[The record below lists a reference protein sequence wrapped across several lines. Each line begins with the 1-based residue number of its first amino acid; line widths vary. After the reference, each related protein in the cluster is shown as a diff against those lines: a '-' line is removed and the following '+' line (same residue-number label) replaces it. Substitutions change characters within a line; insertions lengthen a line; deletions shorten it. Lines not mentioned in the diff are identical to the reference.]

1 MIKAILMDFNG
12 VIINDEPIQ
21 MQAYKEILK
30 GEGIDLS
37 EEDYYASMGMNDKLF
52 VENVYKRANKT
63 AAANKVLEITQ
74 AKTQRWREAVA
85 EELPIFDGV
94 ENFIKKM
101 VQGDIT
107 LGIVSMAKRE
117 EIEYVLERTGLRDQF
132 TTIVSAEDCE
142 NCKPDPEV
150 FYKGFNLLDALRTAK
165 GRNPIVHGEC
175 VVIEDSAA
183 GVIGAKK
190 AGMKTLAVTN
200 SVSENVLREA
210 GADAV
215 SKNLNDWMPDSFQ
228 IVFD

>member
-1 MIKAILMDFNG
+1 MDFNG

-30 GEGIDLS
+30 GEGIDLT
-37 EEDYYASMGMNDKLF
+37 EEDYYASMGMNDKIF
-52 VENVYKRANKT
+52 VENAYKRANKT
-63 AAANKVLEITQ
+63 ADANKVLEITQ
-74 AKTQRWREAVA
+74 AKTQRWREAVTG
-85 EELPIFDGV
+85 ELPIFDGV

-101 VQGDIT
+101 VKGDIA

-117 EIEYVLERTGLRDQF
+117 EIEYVLERAGLLGNF
-132 TTIVSAEDCE
+132 TTIISAEDCE

-150 FYKGFNLLDALRTAK
+150 FYKGFNSLDALRTAN

-183 GVIGAKK
+183 GVIGAKR

-200 SVSENVLREA
+200 TVSENVLREA
-210 GADAV
+210 GADVV
-215 SKNLNDWMPDSFQ
+215 SKNLDDWMPDSFQ
-228 IVFD
+228 LVFD

>member
-1 MIKAILMDFNG
+1 MIKAILLDFNG
-12 VIINDEPIQ
+12 IIINDEPIQ
-21 MQAYKEILK
+21 MKAYQDILK
-30 GEGIDLS
+30 NEGIDLT
-37 EEDYYASMGMNDKLF
+37 EEDYYASMGMDDETF
-52 VENVYKRANKT
+52 VASAFERAGKT
-63 AAANKVLEITQ
+63 AEGNKVLELTQ
-74 AKTQRWREAVA
+74 AKTQKWREIVA
-85 EELPIFDGV
+85 NEIPVFDGV

-101 VQGDIT
+101 VSNDIA

-117 EIEYVLERTGLRDQF
+117 EIDFVLEKLGLSGYF
-132 TTIVSAEDCE
+132 KAIISADDCE

-150 FYKGFNLLDALRTAK
+150 FFKGFNAVDSARTSE

-190 AGMKTLAVTN
+190 AGLKTLGITN
-200 SVSENVLREA
+200 TVSEESLREA

-228 IVFD
+228 LVFD